1 MNYESM
7 TARELVHYLDLYS
20 NDPLVR
26 RLVKLFTHEEL
37 IAELVDAGMDPDT
50 LMFQID
56 WGHESPGEY
65 IQSLRNSLRDAE
77 DEASDLRHRCE
88 DLEEQLEQLRTRSI
102 MDFIDEV
109 RHVKRESESLVSDAM
124 KTIKAYKD
132 ENESLKEKIDMWG
145 KMNQVKVRE

>member
-7 TARELVHYLDLYS
+7 TARELVHYLSMYND
-20 NDPLVR
+20 DPLVR
-26 RLVKLFTHEEL
+26 RLVSLFSNDSLVT
-37 IAELVDAGMDPDT
+37 ELVDAGMDPDT
-50 LMFQID
+50 QLFQID

-77 DEASDLRHRCE
+77 DEASEWRHRCE
-88 DLEEQLEQLRTRSI
+88 DLEEQLEQLKTRSI

-109 RHVKRESESLVSDAM
+109 RHVKRNSEELVSDAM

-145 KMNQVKVRE
+145 RMNKV

>member
-20 NDPLVR
+20 TDPVVR

-77 DEASDLRHRCE
+77 DEASELRHRCE
-88 DLEEQLEQLRTRSI
+88 DLDEQLEQLQTRSI

-132 ENESLKEKIDMWG
+132 ENEKLKEQIDMWG
-145 KMNQVKVRE
+145 RMNQVKVRE

>member
-1 MNYESM
+1 MNYDSM
-7 TARELVHYLDLYS
+7 TARELIHYLDLYS
-20 NDPLVR
+20 TDPVVR
-26 RLVKLFTHEEL
+26 RLVSLFSNDTL
-37 IAELVDAGMDPDT
+37 MADLVDAGMDPDT

-77 DEASDLRHRCE
+77 DEASDLRHRYE
-88 DLEEQLEQLRTRSI
+88 DLEEELEQLQTRSI

-109 RHVKRESESLVSDAM
+109 RQVKRDSEALVSDAM

-132 ENESLKEKIDMWG
+132 ENENLKEKIDMWG
-145 KMNQVKVRE
+145 RMNQVKVRE